1 MESPDISY
9 GRLLGFL
16 DVSSYSA
23 ERAVHDFK
31 KLIKDD
37 AWKEVGSG
45 FDDINVFLKSI
56 SLANYKIGIED
67 RKEISV
73 MLEEINASQRATAKA
88 LGVGRATVQRDI
100 GPDVPLVGNN
110 KNNSIHNN
118 ELKLE
123 ESSNGPDGPPTIKTG
138 AALFRKYPPCD
149 GKTLAAGPNLRPH
162 RVSPTPG

>member
-9 GRLLGFL
+9 GKLLGFL

-88 LGVGRATVQRDI
+88 LGVGQSTVRRDI
-100 GPDVPLVGNN
+100 EPSGSLIKNK

-123 ESSNGPDGPPTIKTG
+123 ESIIEPNGSPTIKTG
-138 AALFRKYPPCD
+138 A
-149 GKTLAAGPNLRPH
+149 
-162 RVSPTPG
+162 VSPTRG